1 MRRDDPKRLHREL
14 VQLIEQQIATLA
26 KESCER
32 LTAKELREYDDRKTR
47 IDELYDSLDRPD
59 SAA

>member
-1 MRRDDPKRLHREL
+1 MQRDDPNRFHREL

-26 KESCER
+26 RESCER
-32 LTAKELREYDDRKTR
+32 LTDKELREYHDRKKR
-47 IDELYDSLDRPD
+47 IDELYDSLEQPD

>member
-1 MRRDDPKRLHREL
+1 MWRNDPKRLRGEL

-26 KESCER
+26 KESCDR
-32 LTAKELREYDDRKTR
+32 LTDKELREYGDRKKR
-47 IDELYDSLDRPD
+47 IDELYDSLDQPD